1 MAEKA
6 VSSMKTQPIQQVRH
20 TGLERQQCFDLAV
33 QVREL
38 LTVLG
43 LSFFGAIWRQWG
55 WRKNDDTTSID
66 MIADSVKRWKAG
78 AQKVFSAYCRPC
90 QKPVWYERTDAIW
103 GGGNSES
110 GLMRGIEKLSP
121 IPAKLLADP
130 LPQNVEAA

>member
-1 MAEKA
+1 MYLMPRRFCVERWTRRWPSMAEKA
-6 VSSMKTQPIQQVRH
+6 VSSMKTQSIQQARH

-55 WRKNDDTTSID
+55 WRRNDDTTSID

-103 GGGNSES
+103 GDATVSQDS
-110 GLMRGIEKLSP
+110 
-121 IPAKLLADP
+121 
-130 LPQNVEAA
+130 